1 MSSEET
7 SCGEKPELRTA
18 AIALWH
24 SWRLV
29 ETTGGEA
36 WVATLRTKAEQAQR
50 IETFRAELH
59 RIVGVREDIRF
70 KINGGCVEA
79 EIEDL
84 RFVAL
89 EYPAT
94 KTEEHPM
101 SVTLLGRCPWCGV
114 ETMSQ
119 AIYNL
124 AGLGKQLE
132 SFEPSHKHFCPLRPQ
147 SKSGA

>member
-7 SCGEKPELRTA
+7 SCGEKPELCTA
-18 AIALWH
+18 AIVVWH
-24 SWRLV
+24 SWRSV
-29 ETTGGEA
+29 ETTGKEA
-36 WVATLRTKAEQAQR
+36 WVATLRTKAEQARR
-50 IETFRAELH
+50 IETFRTELH
-59 RIVGVREDIRF
+59 RIVGAREDITLR
-70 KINGGCVEA
+70 INGGCVEA

-94 KTEEHPM
+94 KTEAHPM

-114 ETMSQ
+114 ETMSEPF
-119 AIYNL
+119 YNL

-132 SFEPSHKHFCPLRPQ
+132 SFVPSHRHFCSLRPR
-147 SKSGA
+147 SKAGE